1 LAQKPDSNGQV
12 QAFESASI
20 VSGRPTLVLSDSQQM
35 NPDNIKWGYRGGKL
49 DINGND
55 LTFHALNAADEGA
68 ILTNSGSLATTSLDF
83 NSTDTTKP
91 VTTMFHGF
99 FTGNV

>member
-1 LAQKPDSNGQV
+1 
-12 QAFESASI
+12 
-20 VSGRPTLVLSDSQQM
+20 M

-68 ILTNSGSLATTSLDF
+68 ILTNSGSLATTSTDF

-91 VTTMFHGF
+91 VTTMFMVFHWQCEC
-99 FTGNV
+99 